1 MDTGKAKPIRVS
13 LTRIMEDGAGQ
24 VEGEPG
30 APISPLI
37 GAAPD
42 KKTQNIPLMELI
54 SMINFRKRSSST
66 NEKKADSEK

>member
-1 MDTGKAKPIRVS
+1 
-13 LTRIMEDGAGQ
+13 MEDGAGQ

-37 GAAPD
+37 GAPPD

-54 SMINFRKRSSST
+54 AQLNFRK
-66 NEKKADSEK
+66 KKVVPPLEDIGED